1 MHTGYSLRDATIRI
15 DDLIPRLKEL
25 GQTAVAITDHGNM
38 YASIE
43 AFEKFSKAG
52 LKVINGCE
60 VYICDTVEKANANHH
75 LILLAKNEQGR
86 QNLQWL
92 VSQASIHK
100 YNKPRIDFRMLSE
113 HHEGLICLS
122 ACMAGEV
129 SAALQE
135 GNEAKAKSIASK
147 YKSLF
152 GDDYYIEYQAHFV
165 PEQQILNTKLC
176 NIADELGIEVAVT
189 ADAHYLLKEDKKYH
203 SMFIKLNT
211 SRDAGEIY
219 DDCYIQSVDEI
230 ISNSKSTA
238 KWNERAIANTVK
250 IAEKCENTIPLSAP
264 IIPHVQIPEQYSN
277 EEEYL
282 RALCNKGFEDKGFAT
297 WTTEQWQDYM
307 RVMVID
313 DNGEAHESYS
323 VSVESAEQM
332 RAMYMERYEYEMN
345 ALTKMGFVGYYIMV
359 FDYVCS
365 AKRHGIARGSGG
377 GSLLAYLCGI
387 VDIDPIKNGLYFERF
402 IDVGAIELLEKGQ
415 ITAKELKIPDFDVDF
430 PPKDRED
437 VLNYIINRYGS
448 ERVVSLGQF
457 QFPKAKGTFKNIA
470 RCFDIPYEEVNE
482 ASKFIDA
489 EDSVE
494 SLQENENLKPF
505 FAKYPELPEYIE
517 HLVGLP
523 NSFGVHPC
531 GKVVCI
537 KEATYYHTLE
547 YNENG
552 GWVMQCDG
560 HCAEDLGLVKIDL
573 LGLRTLSTIYDTLE
587 MIGKDYNYI
596 APHKINM
603 SDKEVWDEFR
613 KGNTNCI
620 FQFESQGMKDSLRQM
635 KCETLDELALAN
647 ALFRPGSMDK
657 IPLFAARKDGN
668 EPTTYIHPDLQ
679 PILKVTYGILVFQE
693 QLIEIGRLAKLRNPD
708 EIRKA
713 TAKKKVELM
722 AKVEPELKQG
732 LQDRGWTQEQVD
744 TLWDDIVKFAKYSF
758 NKSHASAY
766 ALTAYITMYL
776 KVHHSAE
783 FMTADIN
790 SREGDAKKVADS
802 ILEAKR
808 MGLKI
813 KFPKWGQIQG
823 KAYCKDGVIYL
834 GTEQIKGYGE
844 AFGESLQAV
853 QSINYGSLFD
863 LFVAC
868 VAARVPMKGLK
879 SLALLGAFSQYGSD
893 TKMARLVDLIEGC
906 TNNGKFRSYFNID
919 KLPTKLETLSKFG
932 VVSETRVS
940 KIRYREMFDWIV
952 NDVPNKDTPIRMKI
966 ATEFELIGVPI
977 SFDSKWAGYL
987 YVTEVD
993 AKYSPKITAYALKNG
1008 TFQKLKISK
1017 RVFNRTPIYVGNI
1030 IKSTDAVLKPKVYKN
1045 ESGDFVPTP
1054 DGAKDMWLQSYTVI
1068 C

>member
-1 MHTGYSLRDATIRI
+1 M
-15 DDLIPRLKEL
+15 
-25 GQTAVAITDHGNM
+25 AITDHGNM

-60 VYICDTVEKANANHH
+60 VYICDTVEAANRNYH

-113 HHEGLICLS
+113 HHDGIICLS

-129 SAALQE
+129 AVALRE
-135 GNEAKAKSIASK
+135 GSKTKAKDIALR
-147 YKSLF
+147 YKNLF
-152 GDDYYIEYQAHFV
+152 GNDYYLEYQAHLV
-165 PEQQILNTKLC
+165 PEQQRLNVQIC
-176 NIADELGIEVAVT
+176 NLADELGIEIAVT

-203 SMFIKLNT
+203 SMFIKLST
-211 SRDAGEIY
+211 SREAGETY
-219 DDCYIQSVDEI
+219 DDCYIQSAEEI
-230 ISNSKSTA
+230 VANSKLTA
-238 KWNERAIANTVK
+238 KWNERAMANTVK
-250 IAEKCENTIPLSAP
+250 IAAMCENTIPLSAP
-264 IIPHVQIPEQYSN
+264 IIPHVQIPKEYSN

-282 RALCNKGFEDKGFAT
+282 RALCDKGFVDKGFAS
-297 WTTEQWQDYM
+297 WTTEQWQNYM

-313 DNGEAHESYS
+313 DLGEVHESYS
-323 VSVESAEQM
+323 VEVESAEQM
-332 RAMYMERYEYEMN
+332 RQMYMERYEYEMN

-470 RCFDIPYEEVNE
+470 RCFDIPYEKINE
-482 ASKFIDA
+482 ASKFIGA
-489 EDSVE
+489 EDAVE
-494 SLQENENLKPF
+494 TLQDNTKLKPF
-505 FAKYPELPEYIE
+505 FSKYPELLDYIE

-537 KEATYYHTLE
+537 KEATYYHALE
-547 YNENG
+547 YNDGG

-596 APHKINM
+596 APHKIDM
-603 SDKEVWDEFR
+603 SDKAVWDEFR

-620 FQFESQGMKDSLRQM
+620 FQFESQGMKDSLKQM

-657 IPLFAARKDGN
+657 IPLFAARKDGK

-722 AKVEPELKQG
+722 AKVEPELKHG

-744 TLWDDIVKFAKYSF
+744 TLWEDIIKFAKYSF

-790 SREGDAKKVADS
+790 SREGDAKKVSDS
-802 ILEAKR
+802 IMEAKR

-813 KFPKWGQIQG
+813 AFPKWGEIKG
-823 KAYCKDGVIYL
+823 KAFCKEGAIYL
-834 GTEQIKGYGE
+834 GTEQIKGFGE
-844 AFGESLQAV
+844 MFGESLQSL
-853 QSINYGSLFD
+853 QSVNYTSIFD
-863 LFVAC
+863 LFMAC
-868 VAARVPMKGLK
+868 LSAKISIKGLK
-879 SLALLGAFSQYGSD
+879 SLALLGAFSRFGSE
-893 TKMARLVDLIEGC
+893 TKIARLADLMDGC
-906 TNNGKFRSYFNID
+906 INNGKLRSFFNIN
-919 KLPTKLETLSKFG
+919 KLPTKLETMSRFA
-932 VVSETRVS
+932 VVTETRIS
-940 KIRYREMFDWIV
+940 KVKYKEMFDWII
-952 NDVPNKDTPIRMKI
+952 NEVPDKDTPIKMKL
-966 ATEFELIGVPI
+966 AAETELLGIPI
-977 SFDSKWAGYL
+977 SFDVKWAGYL

-993 AKYSPKITAYALKNG
+993 TAYSPKITAYALKNG
-1008 TFQKLKISK
+1008 TFQKLKIAK
-1017 RVFNRTPIYVGNI
+1017 KTYNKTPIYVGNI
-1030 IKSTDAVLKPKVYKN
+1030 IKSTNAVPKPKVYKDEHGN
-1045 ESGDFVPTP
+1045 FVPTP
-1054 DGAKDMWLQSYTVI
+1054 DGAKEIWLQSYSI
-1068 C
+1068 IS

>member
-1 MHTGYSLRDATIRI
+1 
-15 DDLIPRLKEL
+15 
-25 GQTAVAITDHGNM
+25 M

-60 VYICDTVEKANANHH
+60 VYVCDTVEKTGRNYH

-100 YNKPRIDFRMLSE
+100 YVKPRIDFNMLSE

-129 SAALQE
+129 AAALRDGCE
-135 GNEAKAKSIASK
+135 VKAKEIAAK
-147 YKSLF
+147 YKALF
-152 GDDYYIEYQAHFV
+152 GDDYYLEYQAHLV
-165 PEQQILNTKLC
+165 PEQQLLNVQIC

-211 SRDAGEIY
+211 SRDAGETY
-219 DDCYIQSVDEI
+219 EDCYIQSAEEI
-230 ISNSKSTA
+230 MSNSKTTV
-238 KWNERAIANTVK
+238 KWNERAMANTVK
-250 IAEKCENTIPLSAP
+250 IAAMCENTIPLSAP
-264 IIPHVQIPEQYSN
+264 IIPHVQIPKEYPN
-277 EEEYL
+277 EEQYL
-282 RALCNKGFEDKGFAT
+282 RALCDKGFKDKGFAD

-307 RVMVID
+307 RVIVID
-313 DNGEAHESYS
+313 DTGEVHESYS
-323 VSVESAEQM
+323 INVESAEQM
-332 RAMYMERYEYEMN
+332 RKMYLERYEYEMN
-345 ALTKMGFVGYYIMV
+345 ALAKMGFVGYYIMV

-415 ITAKELKIPDFDVDF
+415 ITARELKIPDFDVDF

-437 VLNYIINRYGS
+437 VLNYIIDRYGS

-457 QFPKAKGTFKNIA
+457 QFPKAKGTFKNIS

-482 ASKFIDA
+482 ISKLIGAD
-489 EDSVE
+489 DTVE
-494 SLQENENLKPF
+494 MLQENIKLKPF

-517 HLVGLP
+517 HLAGLP

-537 KEATYYHTLE
+537 KEATFYHSLE
-547 YNENG
+547 YNEVG

-587 MIGKDYNYI
+587 MIGKNYNYI

-603 SDKEVWDEFR
+603 SDKAVWNEFR

-657 IPLFAARKDGN
+657 IPLFAARKDGS
-668 EPTTYIHPDLQ
+668 ESTTYIHPDLQ

-722 AKVEPELKQG
+722 AKVEPELKHG
-732 LQDRGWTQEQVD
+732 LQERGWTQEQTD
-744 TLWDDIVKFAKYSF
+744 ALWNDIIKFAKYSF

-790 SREGDAKKVADS
+790 SREGNAASVADS
-802 ILEAKR
+802 IMEAKR

-813 KFPKWGQIQG
+813 KFPKWGEIQG
-823 KAYCKDGVIYL
+823 KAFCKDGVICL
-834 GTEQIKGYGE
+834 GTEQIKG
-844 AFGESLQAV
+844 FGASFGTALQEV
-853 QSINYGSLFD
+853 QRKQYDSIFD
-863 LFVAC
+863 LFMAC
-868 VAARVPMKGLK
+868 LSLKISMKGLK
-879 SLALLGAFSQYGSD
+879 ALALLGAFSQYGSE
-893 TKMARLVDLIEGC
+893 TKTARLTELFVDC
-906 TNNGKFRSYFNID
+906 TNNGKLRSFFNID
-919 KLPTKLETLSKFG
+919 KLPAKPELLSKFTT
-932 VVSETRVS
+932 VSETRVS
-940 KIRYREMFDWIV
+940 KIRYKEMFDWIV
-952 NDVPNKDTPIRMKI
+952 SETPNKETPIRMKL
-966 ATEFELIGVPI
+966 ASETELIGVPI

-993 AKYSPKITAYALKNG
+993 TTYSPKITAYALKNG
-1008 TFQKLKISK
+1008 TFQKLKITK
-1017 RVFNRTPIYVGNI
+1017 KTYNKTPIYVGNI
-1030 IKSTDAVLKPKVYKN
+1030 IKSTNAVPKPKVYKDEHGN
-1045 ESGDFVPTP
+1045 FVPTP
-1054 DGAKDMWLQSYTVI
+1054 DGAKEIWLQSYSI
-1068 C
+1068 IS